1 MFKILLAII
10 LVLYFYLHFKKTRVI
25 EIDQTV
31 EQMKNIQYTINE
43 KVYHL
48 KKINPY

>member
-25 EIDQTV
+25 EINQSV
-31 EQMKNIQYTINE
+31 EGMKNIQYRINDNVYNLKTIN
-43 KVYHL
+43 
-48 KKINPY
+48 